1 MVPGE
6 ALGGHLWPKGWPKG
20 TILATMGG
28 QSCHFGAPWW
38 PKVTILVTMGG
49 QSGHFGAPWWPKVT
63 ILATMGGQSGQFGA
77 HWWPKV
83 AKRVKKEK
91 PGTFSGNNNVV
102 TGEKN
107 RRDKARKV
115 WL

>member
-6 ALGGHLWPKGWPKG
+6 ALGGHLWASGWPKG

-28 QSCHFGAPWW
+28 QSGHFGAPWW

-49 QSGHFGAPWWPKVT
+49 QSGH
-63 ILATMGGQSGQFGA
+63 FGA

-107 RRDKARKV
+107 RRAKARKV

>member
-6 ALGGHLWPKGWPKG
+6 ALGGHLWASGWPKG

-28 QSCHFGAPWW
+28 R
-38 PKVTILVTMGG
+38 
-49 QSGHFGAPWWPKVT
+49 SGHFGAPWWPKVT
-63 ILATMGGQSGQFGA
+63 ILATMGGQSGHFGA

-91 PGTFSGNNNVV
+91 PGTSSGNNNVV
-102 TGEKN
+102 TGEKIGEP
-107 RRDKARKV
+107 RRERYGYKRREKARC
-115 WL
+115 WSW